1 MVDEL
6 HLKLRKFENNNCEES
21 PMNTNN
27 RVTTNSLAS
36 SPKYDKNNNNNSNKN
51 LKKIKKNHG
60 NESSTK
66 NYYLAFP
73 ALSSNKKITTTTT
86 STASVD
92 RKPLLTEIE
101 ESSSNNNNNS
111 NKKTNTNL
119 LSWSNLMSN
128 KKDAS
133 MTSTSLLARDND
145 NGNIRT
151 PRRKR
156 RYGKAYKGFPKKND
170 VQFTTK
176 SFTMY
181 DNATFSPKK
190 MQMVKNS
197 NRKNHQRNQY
207 GKSRGCCFLTDFFNR

>member
-1 MVDEL
+1 
-6 HLKLRKFENNNCEES
+6 
-21 PMNTNN
+21 MNTNS
-27 RVTTNSLAS
+27 RASNSLAS
-36 SPKYDKNNNNNSNKN
+36 SPKYDKNNNSNKN
-51 LKKIKKNHG
+51 LKKIKRNHG

-73 ALSSNKKITTTTT
+73 ALSGNKKITTTTT
-86 STASVD
+86 SAE
-92 RKPLLTEIE
+92 RKPLLTE
-101 ESSSNNNNNS
+101 ESSGNNNNS
-111 NKKTNTNL
+111 SKKTNTNL

-133 MTSTSLLARDND
+133 MISSSSLLAIDSD

-176 SFTMY
+176 SFTIY
-181 DNATFSPKK
+181 DNETFSPKK

-197 NRKNHQRNQY
+197 NRKHHQRNQY
-207 GKSRGCCFLTDFFNR
+207 GKSRAAHF

>member
-1 MVDEL
+1 
-6 HLKLRKFENNNCEES
+6 
-21 PMNTNN
+21 MNTNS
-27 RVTTNSLAS
+27 RAATNSLAS
-36 SPKYDKNNNNNSNKN
+36 SPKYDKNNNNNNNSNKN
-51 LKKIKKNHG
+51 LKKIKRNHG

-73 ALSSNKKITTTTT
+73 ALS
-86 STASVD
+86 AE

-101 ESSSNNNNNS
+101 ESNSSNKNNNS
-111 NKKTNTNL
+111 SKKTNTNL

-133 MTSTSLLARDND
+133 MISTSTLLARDND

-207 GKSRGCCFLTDFFNR
+207 GKLVTCCCILTNFNGQNLSLKVSFLLTHQKKKVFDKVF